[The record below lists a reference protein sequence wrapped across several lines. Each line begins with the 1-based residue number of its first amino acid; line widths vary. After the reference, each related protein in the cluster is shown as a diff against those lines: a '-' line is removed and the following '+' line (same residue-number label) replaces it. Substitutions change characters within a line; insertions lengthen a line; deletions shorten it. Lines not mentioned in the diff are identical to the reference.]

1 MTYNRSSQNNL
12 NLGNLNCKQAL
23 LGKPQLNR
31 RDERASKHED
41 HKKKKILIQNKKT
54 PRIVT

>member
-1 MTYNRSSQNNL
+1 MTYNRSSQNKA
-12 NLGNLNCKQAL
+12 NLNCKQAL

-41 HKKKKILIQNKKT
+41 HKKKNLNSK
-54 PRIVT
+54 

>member
-12 NLGNLNCKQAL
+12 NLGNLNCKQAF

-31 RDERASKHED
+31 RDDERASKHED
-41 HKKKKILIQNKKT
+41 HKKKKFKFKIKK
-54 PRIVT
+54 PRE

>member
-12 NLGNLNCKQAL
+12 NLGNLNWKQAL

-41 HKKKKILIQNKKT
+41 HKKKKFKFKIKK
-54 PRIVT
+54 PRE

>member
-12 NLGNLNCKQAL
+12 NLGNLNWKQAL

-41 HKKKKILIQNKKT
+41 HKKKKLNSK
-54 PRIVT
+54 